1 MAGEPAEEPLDE
13 ELFDPESPEPLVDPE
28 PFVDP
33 ESLFDP
39 ESLLDSDFDSPEA
52 TVLPDAAR
60 LSVR

>member
-13 ELFDPESPEPLVDPE
+13 ELFDPESPELLDDPE
-28 PFVDP
+28 P
-33 ESLFDP
+33 LFDP
-39 ESLLDSDFDSPEA
+39 ESLVLSDLPSDFDSPEA